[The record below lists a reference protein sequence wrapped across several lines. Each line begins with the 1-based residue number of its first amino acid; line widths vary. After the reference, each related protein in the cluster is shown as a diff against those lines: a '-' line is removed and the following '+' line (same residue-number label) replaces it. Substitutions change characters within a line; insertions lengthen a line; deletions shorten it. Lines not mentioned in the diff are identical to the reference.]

1 MNFYKSAL
9 SFQLDSSRQEARA
22 ELCDQAQAVGK
33 KEGIR
38 RRLATATAE
47 ATERSSPTASA
58 LLNQHHQLNGRQIN
72 FPIRENRPMEKQ
84 QSSPFEENRKRNCQS
99 TVRYKTAT
107 AEQMEQEKSDL
118 QLHFVKSSALELQ
131 NAELDAIASTN
142 FSPARQLLRS

>member
-84 QSSPFEENRKRNCQS
+84 QSSPVEENRKH
-99 TVRYKTAT
+99 KTAT